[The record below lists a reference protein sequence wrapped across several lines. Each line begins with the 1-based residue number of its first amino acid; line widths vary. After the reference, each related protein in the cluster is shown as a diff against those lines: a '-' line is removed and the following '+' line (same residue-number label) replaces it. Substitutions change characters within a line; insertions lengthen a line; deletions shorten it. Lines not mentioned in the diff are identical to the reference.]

1 MSAAKI
7 HQLHVHQ
14 AKRSSAFAVEP
25 PLTQR
30 VALVSGANRGIGLEV
45 SRQLASVGVTVFMGM
60 REPGKGEKV
69 AKAVRDLG
77 GDAYAIKLDVTHPD
91 DIDSAVAQIDGR
103 FGRLDILVN
112 NAGGKYDPD
121 GRPSQAELETIRSA
135 LDVNLIGAWSLTAA
149 ALPLMKRHGYGRVV
163 NVSSECAL
171 RMMHSDT
178 SPAYR
183 VSKAALNAYTQVL
196 AHELLGS
203 GILVNAVC
211 PGWTA
216 TALGGS
222 GGRPVAES
230 AEGIVWA
237 ALLPEREASTGGFF
251 RDRMKI
257 SW

>member
-1 MSAAKI
+1 MSAAKV
-7 HQLHVHQ
+7 HQLPVQ
-14 AKRSSAFAVEP
+14 NRRSKAVSVEP
-25 PLTQR
+25 PLSQR

-45 SRQLASVGVTVFMGM
+45 AKQLASLGVTVFMGM
-60 REPGKGEKV
+60 REPGKGEKS
-69 AKAVRDLG
+69 ARTIRELG
-77 GDAYAIKLDVTHPD
+77 GDAHAIKLDVTKSK
-91 DIDSAVAQIDGR
+91 DIDRVMGHIGEH

-112 NAGGKYDPD
+112 NAGGFYDHDAIPSAPD
-121 GRPSQAELETIRSA
+121 LEMIRGA
-135 LDVNLIGAWSLTAA
+135 LDVNLIGAWCLTAA

-171 RMMHSDT
+171 HAMCSEN

-196 AHELLGS
+196 ARELEGS

-216 TALGGS
+216 TALGGG
-222 GGRPVAES
+222 GGRPAAES

-237 ALLPEREASTGGFF
+237 ALLPEREAATGGFF
-251 RDRMKI
+251 RDRTKI
-257 SW
+257 AW

>member
-1 MSAAKI
+1 MSAAK
-7 HQLHVHQ
+7 VHRLPVQ
-14 AKRSSAFAVEP
+14 AKRSRAVPVEP

-45 SRQLASVGVTVFMGM
+45 SRQLAALGVTVFMGT
-60 REPGKGEKV
+60 REPGKGEK
-69 AKAVRDLG
+69 AARSVRQLG
-77 GDAYAIKLDVTHPD
+77 GDAHSLRLDVTKQG
-91 DIDSAVAQIDGR
+91 DIEQAVAHIEEHA
-103 FGRLDILVN
+103 GRLDILVN
-112 NAGGKYDPD
+112 NAGGYFDAE
-121 GRPSQAELETIRSA
+121 GRPSLLDLTAIRGA
-135 LDVNLIGAWSLTAA
+135 MDVNLIGAWSLTSA
-149 ALPLMKRHGYGRVV
+149 ALPLMRRHGYGRVV
-163 NVSSECAL
+163 NVSSECAV
-171 RMMHSDT
+171 RAMCGEN

-196 AHELLGS
+196 ARELQGS

-222 GGRPVAES
+222 GGRPAAES

-237 ALLPEREASTGGFF
+237 ALLSEREASTGEFF

-257 SW
+257 AW

>member
-1 MSAAKI
+1 MST
-7 HQLHVHQ
+7 HNVHRLPVQ
-14 AKRSSAFAVEP
+14 PRRGKTLSVEP
-25 PLTQR
+25 PLSQR

-45 SRQLASVGVTVFMGM
+45 AKQLAARGVTVFMGM
-60 REPGKGEKV
+60 REPGKGEK
-69 AKAVRDLG
+69 AARAIRELG
-77 GDAYAIKLDVTHPD
+77 GDAHAIRLNVTKQG
-91 DIDSAVAQIDGR
+91 DIDKAIAHIGDH

-112 NAGGKYDPD
+112 NAGGYYDPE
-121 GRPSQAELETIRSA
+121 GRPSAPDLETIRGA
-135 LDVNLIGAWSLTAA
+135 LEVNLIGAWCLTAA

-171 RMMHSDT
+171 GAMCGEN

-196 AHELLGS
+196 ARELAGS

-222 GGRPVAES
+222 GGRPAAES

-237 ALLPEREASTGGFF
+237 ALLSEQESSSGEFF

-257 SW
+257 AW